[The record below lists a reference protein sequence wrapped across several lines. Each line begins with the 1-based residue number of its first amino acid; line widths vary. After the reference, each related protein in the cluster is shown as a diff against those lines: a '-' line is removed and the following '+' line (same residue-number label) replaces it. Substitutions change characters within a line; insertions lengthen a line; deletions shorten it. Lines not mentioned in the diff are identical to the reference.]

1 MKYFGK
7 LKLYNNKPTIIAE
20 VGVNHECDLKRA
32 YRLISD
38 AKSSGVEAVKFQ
50 TYKADQLAIKKS
62 PAYWDLKKERT
73 PTQRLLFKKYD
84 KFGDVEFKN
93 LYFNCKKKNIVFL
106 STLFSVELINRLS
119 IFLPILKVASADI
132 TNVPLLRA
140 IGAQKKPV
148 LLSTGA
154 SSLDEVK
161 FALKTL
167 DLPEK
172 QVCIMHCVLNYPT
185 KNENANLYFISTL
198 KKKFPK
204 HIIGY
209 SDHVMPDKNLTSIEV
224 AWNLGAQIIEK
235 HFTFD
240 KTKKGND
247 HYHSADKNDFLNF
260 FDRMKKIY
268 QLKGSFYKNLKKEK
282 NSIKFARRSIV
293 AKKDIKIGERFSAIN
308 LTTKRPG
315 IYLTANNWD
324 KIIKKKS
331 KRNIKAD
338 TPIKIKDF

>member
-1 MKYFGK
+1 MNNFGK
-7 LKLYNNKPTIIAE
+7 LKLYKTKPTIIAE
-20 VGVNHECDLKRA
+20 VGVNHECDLKKA
-32 YRLISD
+32 YKLISH
-38 AKSSGVEAVKFQ
+38 AKKCGVEAVKFQ
-50 TYKADQLAIKKS
+50 TYKASELAIKDS
-62 PAYWDLKKERT
+62 PAYWDLNKEKT
-73 PTQRLLFKKYD
+73 TTQRSLFEKYD
-84 KFGDVEFKN
+84 KFDDKEFRS
-93 LYFNCKKKNIVFL
+93 LYLNCRKKKITFM
-106 STLFSVELINRLS
+106 STLFSVDLVNKFAKL
-119 IFLPILKVASADI
+119 LPVLKIASADI

-140 IGAQKKPV
+140 ISLQKKPI

-154 SSLDEVK
+154 SSEDEIK
-161 FALKTL
+161 FALKVL
-167 DLPEK
+167 DLPKK

-185 KNENANLYFISTL
+185 KNENANLNFISTL

-204 HIIGY
+204 YIIGY
-209 SDHVMPDKNLTSIEV
+209 SDHVSPDKELTSIEI

-247 HYHSADKNDFLNF
+247 HYHSADKDDFTNF
-260 FDRMKKIY
+260 FKRMKKID

-293 AKKDIKIGERFSAIN
+293 AQKDIKIGEPFSELN

-315 IYLTANNWD
+315 LYITANNWD

-331 KRNIKAD
+331 KRNIKED

>member
-1 MKYFGK
+1 MSTFGK
-7 LKLYNNKPTIIAE
+7 LRLYKNKPTIIAE
-20 VGVNHECDLKRA
+20 VGVNHECVIKNA
-32 YRLISD
+32 FRLISE
-38 AKSSGVEAVKFQ
+38 ARVSGVEAVKFQ
-50 TYKADQLAIKKS
+50 TYKADDLAIKNS
-62 PAYWDLKKERT
+62 PSYWDLNKEKT
-73 PTQRLLFKKYD
+73 TTQRSLFKKYD
-84 KFGDVEFKN
+84 KFDEKDFKK
-93 LYFNCKKKNIVFL
+93 LYLYSRKKKITFL
-106 STLFSVELINRLS
+106 STLFSVELINKLS
-119 IFLPILKVASADI
+119 KFLPLLKVASADI

-140 IGAQKKPV
+140 IGMQKKPI

-154 SSLDEVK
+154 SSEDEIK

-167 DLPEK
+167 NLSKK

-185 KNENANLYFISTL
+185 KNENAHLNYISTL
-198 KKKFPK
+198 KRKFTG

-209 SDHVMPDKNLTSIEV
+209 SDHVSPDKTLTSVEI

-247 HYHSADKNDFLNF
+247 HYHSADKNDFINF
-260 FDRMKKIY
+260 FKRIEKIN
-268 QLKGSFYKNLKKEK
+268 QLKGNFSKDLKKEAK
-282 NSIKFARRSIV
+282 SIKFARRSIV
-293 AKKDIKIGERFSAIN
+293 AKKDIKIGEQFTEYN

-315 IYLTANNWD
+315 IYITANNWD